1 MAKAGIN
8 LQIDGIVTPTPSHIS
23 ISILLGKKQ
32 GSKEQGETQI
42 FSESAGDSCSIRRL
56 HPWKKQLQFFASQQ
70 RNLLEKC
77 NSPPKKNNKVLQ
89 LLITQY
95 LNKYICTEIQNI

>member
-23 ISILLGKKQ
+23 ISILLGKNKDLK
-32 GSKEQGETQI
+32 SKEKQI

-95 LNKYICTEIQNI
+95 LNKYICTEVQNI